1 MRFSWGLAV
10 GALSALLQSV
20 GATDLPQTPD
30 PAITQAPVPSSNW
43 TAHVNVYSNAVN
55 PDAARCGGCCTVY
68 VNSTFRETT
77 IIYETKTVPT
87 TITETCTVTVPTTVT
102 VKVPTTV
109 IVKVPTTVGVTV
121 GVPTTVNKPTTIK
134 ATTTYTTTY
143 TTSYPVTTT
152 KTVNCR
158 PGSTTSSP
166 SYPTNVYG
174 RTPPQPICD
183 TITTTVWKTTTTTE
197 LLYTTVPTTVV
208 VPTTIDNTVQVP
220 TTVDNT
226 VLVPTT
232 VDNTVRVPTTVD
244 NTVQVPTTIDRTSYI
259 TKTTATPTTVW
270 QTTTFTETVERT
282 ATVTSGTTIFTTEYR
297 TVTSSYPVVSWATS
311 YITETIRTTLP
322 GQVTTLPGQ
331 VTTLPGTTSVTTL
344 TVTADGTTS
353 VITSTITLPAST
365 VTLPASTI
373 TLPGQVT
380 TLPGQTVTAPGATIT
395 APAQTITLPGQV
407 TTLPGST
414 VVTTATVLGPERTI
428 TVTRDGSTIISTVPG
443 PTSYVPTTI
452 TVPPITV
459 TVPPNTLTVTTITSV
474 TLCPAPTATLAST
487 YKPKSKLT
495 FGCSP
500 GYVCNPKK
508 PDTCNF
514 WPAPP
519 QNEYTCSYEECIRSP
534 PIKNVTWEGN
544 QTGYYPPQFGYFNLN
559 PNAFGLSYDIFEAE
573 VIVKEKHGKLVTITT
588 GNWESQTSISTFAR
602 STSTAVPAVRR
613 RLAKREFDTA
623 PAVCYSICN
632 NAYVLASS
640 LGKSDELCDPVGDF
654 IAGYNACTKC
664 ITDNIGESQTTPRE
678 IVDPEFGQFLNYC
691 SGTNPVTSTS
701 STASGPESAHRN
713 HFLERGFV
721 LSEQRFFNSV
731 HFGANLYNCYI
742 HILSEPDH
750 IKLEQFQQLQQFQ
763 PLEQLQLRCLFKLQ
777 LLCDCVQQFKRL
789 QLCCGYT
796 KQFQQRQLI
805 CYFNH
810 RQSRP
815 NLPQQ

>member
-10 GALSALLQSV
+10 GALSALLSSV

-43 TAHVNVYSNAVN
+43 TAHVNVISNAVN

-87 TITETCTVTVPTTVT
+87 TITETCTTTIKVPTTVT

-158 PGSTTSSP
+158 PGSTSSSP

-183 TITTTVWKTTTTTE
+183 TITTTVWTTTTTTE
-197 LLYTTVPTTVV
+197 LLYTTVPTTIV

-226 VLVPTT
+226 VQVPTT
-232 VDNTVRVPTTVD
+232 ID
-244 NTVQVPTTIDRTSYI
+244 NTVQVPTTIDNTITIPTTIDRTSYI

-311 YITETIRTTLP
+311 YITETFRTTLP
-322 GQVTTLPGQ
+322 GQVTTLPGTTSITTYTVTADGTTSVVTSTVTLPASTVTLPGSVTTLPGQ

-365 VTLPASTI
+365 FTLPASTV

-395 APAQTITLPGQV
+395 APAQTITLPGEV

-452 TVPPITV
+452 TIPPVTV
-459 TVPPNTLTVTTITSV
+459 TVPPSTLTVTTITSV

-487 YKPKSKLT
+487 FQAKSKLT
-495 FGCSP
+495 FGCKP

-519 QNEYTCSYEECIRSP
+519 QNDYTCAYEDCIPSP

-588 GNWESQTSISTFAR
+588 GNWESQTSISTFER
-602 STSTAVPAVRR
+602 STSTAVPVVRR
-613 RLAKREFDTA
+613 RLDKRAFSTA
-623 PAVCYSICN
+623 PAVCYSTCN
-632 NAYVLASS
+632 NAYILASS
-640 LGKSDELCDPVGDF
+640 LGKNDELCDPNGDF
-654 IAGYNACTKC
+654 TAGYNACIKC
-664 ITDNIGESQTTPRE
+664 IEDNIGESQTTPRE
-678 IVDPEFGQFLNYC
+678 IVDPEF
-691 SGTNPVTSTS
+691 NPNKQRRLFCHHQ
-701 STASGPESAHRN
+701 HRN
-713 HFLERGFV
+713 NFFKLGFV
-721 LSEQRFFNSV
+721 ISKQRFFNSV
-731 HFGANLYNCYI
+731 HFRANLDNCYI
-742 HILSEPDH
+742 HFLSKSD
-750 IKLEQFQQLQQFQ
+750 K
-763 PLEQLQLRCLFKLQ
+763 
-777 LLCDCVQQFKRL
+777 
-789 QLCCGYT
+789 
-796 KQFQQRQLI
+796 
-805 CYFNH
+805 
-810 RQSRP
+810 
-815 NLPQQ
+815 

>member
-43 TAHVNVYSNAVN
+43 TAHVNVISNAVN

-183 TITTTVWKTTTTTE
+183 TITTTVWTTTTTTE

-232 VDNTVRVPTTVD
+232 VDNTVQVPTTVDNTVQVPTTVD

-311 YITETIRTTLP
+311 YITETFRTTLP
-322 GQVTTLPGQ
+322 GQVTTLPGSTSITTFTVTADGTTSVVTSTVTLPASTVTLPGSVTTLPGQ

-353 VITSTITLPAST
+353 LITSTITLPAST

-395 APAQTITLPGQV
+395 APAQTITLPGEV

-414 VVTTATVLGPERTI
+414 VVTTATILGPERTI

-452 TVPPITV
+452 TIPPVTV

-519 QNEYTCSYEECIRSP
+519 ANEYTCSYEDCIRSP

-559 PNAFGLSYDIFEAE
+559 PNAFGLAYDIFEAE

-588 GNWESQTSISTFAR
+588 GNWASQTSISTFER

-613 RLAKREFDTA
+613 RLAKRDINTA
-623 PAVCYSICN
+623 PAICYSTCN

-640 LGKSDELCDPVGDF
+640 LGKSDELCDATGDF
-654 IAGYNACTKC
+654 IAGYNACIKC
-664 ITDNIGESQTTPRE
+664 ITDNIGESQTTPRD

-691 SGTNPVTSTS
+691 SGSNPITST
-701 STASGPESAHRN
+701 
-713 HFLERGFV
+713 
-721 LSEQRFFNSV
+721 SV
-731 HFGANLYNCYI
+731 HFGANIYNCYI
-742 HILSEPDH
+742 HILSKSDQRDSLHRVKLLVFKRLYNEQCYH
-750 IKLEQFQQLQQFQ
+750 ERCQQLEFRCFLGIKLEQFQ
-763 PLEQLQLRCLFKLQ
+763 
-777 LLCDCVQQFKRL
+777 
-789 QLCCGYT
+789 
-796 KQFQQRQLI
+796 
-805 CYFNH
+805 
-810 RQSRP
+810 
-815 NLPQQ
+815 

>member
-10 GALSALLQSV
+10 GALSALLQSA

-232 VDNTVRVPTTVD
+232 VDNTVQVPTTID

-311 YITETIRTTLP
+311 YITETFRTTLP
-322 GQVTTLPGQ
+322 GQVTTLPGTTSITTFTVTADGTTSVVTSTVTLPASTVTLPGSVTTLPGQ

-353 VITSTITLPAST
+353 LITSTITLPAST
-365 VTLPASTI
+365 VTLPASTV

-474 TLCPAPTATLAST
+474 TLCPAPTATLASS

-623 PAVCYSICN
+623 PAICYSTCN

-640 LGKSDELCDPVGDF
+640 LGKSDELCDPLGDF

-678 IVDPEFGQFLNYC
+678 IVDPEFGQL
-691 SGTNPVTSTS
+691 TS
-701 STASGPESAHRN
+701 PNKQRRLFCHHQHRN
-713 HFLERGFV
+713 HFLERGYV

-742 HILSEPDH
+742 YILSEPDY
-750 IKLEQFQQLQQFQ
+750 IKLEQFQQLEQ
-763 PLEQLQLRCLFKLQ
+763 LEQLQIRCLFKL
-777 LLCDCVQQFKRL
+777 
-789 QLCCGYT
+789 
-796 KQFQQRQLI
+796 
-805 CYFNH
+805 
-810 RQSRP
+810 
-815 NLPQQ
+815 